1 MTRRLLSLLAVVV
14 AATFAVAMIDHHPA
28 AAKPSLETRAVA
40 SGCPRE
46 RVSSRYAKRVDRALR
61 SRRDSWGEQL
71 LAAPNGPTYEGARG
85 YLTPLFLARTKKG
98 QLLTRSGAHYT
109 HFSQPPNLRGAT
121 SVALH
126 VADGSQIISR
136 RSHGRHLTVGVGLRG
151 RELYGSCLRR
161 LEAPALAE
169 GHLPILQTSY
179 VDRHGVRYSQ
189 ESFAVR
195 IPETAS
201 LVSFLRIT
209 ADASQSRVGVVR
221 VRLTPSAKG
230 LTRRDSRLTRDGRT
244 FMFFGPGGTY
254 GRPSVKWSVPRG
266 EIQTFYAAWLHI
278 PRRSEEIVLDEF
290 RYEEALSSLR
300 SYWERR
306 LAHGARIVVPEQ
318 TVMDAQ
324 RNLLIQNLA
333 LTWRYSVG
341 NRYEQLS
348 TPEGV
353 DVARVLAGYGH
364 LGVSRSILRTSLR
377 KKPTQPKPKR
387 IRRST
392 NWRMGA
398 RLVGFANYARVSG
411 DTAEIL
417 RATPVLR
424 SYVKRFERQLRASR
438 YRLLQRERYSS
449 DVSTSVF
456 GLHSQTVAWQGLRS
470 MGQVWE
476 DAGYIR
482 LAATCRRLS
491 RKLEAGLRRA
501 VGRSQRRLPGGAL
514 FLPVTLL
521 DGERP
526 YGSLTASRSG
536 SYWNLVMPY
545 ALASGFFEPHG
556 PKAKGVLAYQ
566 RRNGSSLLGRVRAGA
581 YGLYGPAAYPKS
593 GSSPVYGLN
602 QARFLA
608 DNDQPDQLV
617 LGLYGQLATE
627 MTEGTFVSGESVG
640 VAPLPG
646 DHYRSTYLPP
656 NGASN
661 AAFLETL
668 RLMLV
673 HETTDA
679 SGTPRGLELAY
690 STPRDWLRPGQTI
703 EVRKVPT
710 SFGRVSFAMESLGD
724 TVRVSLDVPDREPL
738 TTLRLRLRLPD
749 GERVSEVRQDG
760 LPYGRVLPDGQTIVL
775 PPTPGHFELEAL
787 LP

>member
-1 MTRRLLSLLAVVV
+1 M
-14 AATFAVAMIDHHPA
+14 
-28 AAKPSLETRAVA
+28 
-40 SGCPRE
+40 
-46 RVSSRYAKRVDRALR
+46 
-61 SRRDSWGEQL
+61 
-71 LAAPNGPTYEGARG
+71 
-85 YLTPLFLARTKKG
+85 
-98 QLLTRSGAHYT
+98 
-109 HFSQPPNLRGAT
+109 
-121 SVALH
+121 ALH

-136 RSHGRHLTVGVGLRG
+136 RSHGRDLTVGVGVRG

-161 LEAPALAE
+161 LEAPTLAE

-179 VDRHGVRYSQ
+179 VDAHGVRYSQ

-195 IPETAS
+195 IPETPS
-201 LVSFLRIT
+201 LVSFVRLT
-209 ADASQSRVGVVR
+209 ADASRSRARLVR

-230 LTRRDSRLTRDGRT
+230 LSRRGSRLTRDGRT

-254 GRPSVKWSVPRG
+254 GRPSVKWSVSRG
-266 EIQTFYAAWLHI
+266 DIRTFYAVWLHV
-278 PRRSEEIVLDEF
+278 PRSSDEIALDEL
-290 RYEEALSSLR
+290 RYAEALSSLR

-306 LAHGARIVVPEQ
+306 LAHGARITVPEQ
-318 TVMDAQ
+318 AVMDAQ

-398 RLVGFANYARVSG
+398 RLVGFAHYARLSG

-417 RATPVLR
+417 RATPVLQ

-449 DVSTSVF
+449 DVSSSVF

-470 MGQVWE
+470 MAPVWE
-476 DAGYIR
+476 EAGYTR

-501 VGRSQRRLPGGAL
+501 VQRSQRRLPGGAL

-526 YGSLTASRSG
+526 YGSLTASRGG

-545 ALASGFFEPHG
+545 ALASGFFQPHG
-556 PKAKGVLAYQ
+556 PKAKGILAYQ
-566 RRNGSSLLGRVRAGA
+566 RRNGSRLLGRVRAGA
-581 YGLYGPAAYPKS
+581 YGLYGPAAYPRS

-627 MTEGTFVSGESVG
+627 MTQGTFVSGESVG

-673 HETTDA
+673 HETTDSTGA
-679 SGTPRGLELAY
+679 ARGLELAY
-690 STPRDWLRPGQTI
+690 STPRDWLRPGQPI
-703 EVRKVPT
+703 EVRRLPT
-710 SFGRVSFAMESLGD
+710 SFGRISFAIESLGD
-724 TVRVSLDVPDREPL
+724 SVRISLDIPDRTPL

-749 GERVSEVRQDG
+749 GQRVTEVLQDG
-760 LPYGRVLPDGQTIVL
+760 VPYGRVLPDGQTVVL
-775 PPTPGHFELEAL
+775 PPTPGHFELEAPL
-787 LP
+787 G

>member
-1 MTRRLLSLLAVVV
+1 M
-14 AATFAVAMIDHHPA
+14 
-28 AAKPSLETRAVA
+28 
-40 SGCPRE
+40 
-46 RVSSRYAKRVDRALR
+46 SSRYVKRVDRALR

-71 LAAPNGPTYEGARG
+71 LAAPNGPTYEKAQQ
-85 YLTPLFLARTKKG
+85 YLTPLFLARTKNG
-98 QLLTRSGAHYT
+98 RLLTRSGAHYT

-136 RSHGRHLTVGVGLRG
+136 RAHGRHLTVGVGLRG

-161 LEAPALAE
+161 LEAPTLAE

-189 ESFAVR
+189 ESFAVGSR
-195 IPETAS
+195 RRHRSSAS
-201 LVSFLRIT
+201 SSSLPTRAAEGRARAGSPDAVREGALT
-209 ADASQSRVGVVR
+209 QGVEADARRTHLHVLRPRRNVR
-221 VRLTPSAKG
+221 PPFRQVERPA
-230 LTRRDSRLTRDGRT
+230 RRQ
-244 FMFFGPGGTY
+244 P
-254 GRPSVKWSVPRG
+254 
-266 EIQTFYAAWLHI
+266 TFYAVWLHI
-278 PRRSEEIVLDEF
+278 PRRSDEIVLDEL

-306 LAHGARIVVPEQ
+306 LAHGARVVVPEQ
-318 TVMDAQ
+318 AVMDAQ

-341 NRYEQLS
+341 NTYEQLS

-353 DVARVLAGYGH
+353 DVARVLTGYGH
-364 LGVSRSILRTSLR
+364 LGVGRSILRTSLR
-377 KKPTQPKPKR
+377 KKPTQPKPNR

-398 RLVGFANYARVSG
+398 RLVGFANYARLSG
-411 DTAEIL
+411 DRAEIL

-449 DVSTSVF
+449 DVSTPVF
-456 GLHSQTVAWQGLRS
+456 GLHPQTVVWQGLRS

-476 DAGYIR
+476 DTGYTR

-491 RKLEAGLRRA
+491 HKLEAGLRRA
-501 VGRSQRRLPGGAL
+501 VAHSQRRLPGGAL

-521 DGERP
+521 DDVRP
-526 YGSLTASRSG
+526 YGSLTASRGG

-556 PKAKGVLAYQ
+556 PKAKGILAYQ
-566 RRNGSSLLGRVRAGA
+566 RRNGSRLLGRVRAGA

-602 QARFLA
+602 LARFLA

-627 MTEGTFVSGESVG
+627 MTQGTFVSGESVG
-640 VAPLPG
+640 VAPLAG

-679 SGTPRGLELAY
+679 SGAPRGLELAY
-690 STPRDWLRPGQTI
+690 STPRDWLRPGQPI
-703 EVRKVPT
+703 EVRKLPT
-710 SFGRVSFAMESLGD
+710 SFGRVSFALESLGD
-724 TVRVSLDVPDREPL
+724 SVRISLMFP
-738 TTLRLRLRLPD
+738 T
-749 GERVSEVRQDG
+749 
-760 LPYGRVLPDGQTIVL
+760 GRR
-775 PPTPGHFELEAL
+775 
-787 LP
+787 